1 MRRAKSQRGLELMSG
16 IKELI
21 HNHPD
26 IDIVQ
31 AVVPPE
37 MWVKNGPND
46 EPVIVDCVLFK
57 RDRHYS
63 IIPVPTLGTL
73 LHTSAAGLRP
83 QIPVAPLRG
92 VKDWEQKLFDM
103 LYSANM
109 VANGRYFFTSGRS
122 YWRVKMLGLMYRWTF
137 KRTAFYVTD
146 EEACM
151 NSLANDWSQLLMK
164 RMEKSKPFFTW
175 VNVSLDLC
183 TT

>member
-109 VANGRYFFTSGRS
+109 VANGRYFFT
-122 YWRVKMLGLMYRWTF
+122 K
-137 KRTAFYVTD
+137 
-146 EEACM
+146 
-151 NSLANDWSQLLMK
+151 N
-164 RMEKSKPFFTW
+164 
-175 VNVSLDLC
+175 
-183 TT
+183 